1 MRFNQGNKQVTN
13 IMGPK
18 GRGQELILLE
28 GLHQTQLRVVREG
41 REENSLSGL
50 PCLDCLA
57 SEAGRKTTP
66 SGQNCQSSTLANTG
80 Q

>member
-18 GRGQELILLE
+18 GRGQELMLFE
-28 GLHQTQLRVVREG
+28 GMRVSTRQSSELCRKEG
-41 REENSLSGL
+41 KKNSPSGL

-66 SGQNCQSSTLANTG
+66 SGQNCR
-80 Q
+80 